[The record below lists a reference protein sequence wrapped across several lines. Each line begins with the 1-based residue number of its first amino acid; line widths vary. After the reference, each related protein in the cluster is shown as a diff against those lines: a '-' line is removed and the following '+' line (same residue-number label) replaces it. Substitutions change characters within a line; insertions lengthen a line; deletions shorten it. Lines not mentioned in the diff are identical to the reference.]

1 MKQYR
6 VFIDITVTKEF
17 SLKAES
23 EEQAKEEAL
32 RMCRERSDY
41 YARDNDGVVD
51 VSVTDC
57 EEDPMSEE
65 DEERTLLDD
74 GLDYVREQ
82 LDADELMII
91 KSRVSYNMNHRLPA
105 ASQVNDAKVI
115 DLLEEY
121 GEDNDLPEGWWMEQ
135 GDIDD
140 ILLKL

>member
-6 VFIDITVTKEF
+6 VFIDITVTRTF
-17 SLKAES
+17 SLKAER
-23 EEQAKEEAL
+23 EEQAREEAL

-51 VSVTDC
+51 VSVSDC
-57 EEDPMSEE
+57 EEDPDPE
-65 DEERTLLDD
+65 EERTTLDE

-82 LDADELMII
+82 LDEDELLIY
-91 KSRVSYNMNHRLPA
+91 KATVSKNLDHRMPA
-105 ASQVNDAKVI
+105 TAGLDDGKII

-121 GEDNDLPEGWWMEQ
+121 GEDNDLPEDWWEEL

-140 ILLKL
+140 WLMKL